1 MEVVVHDDVP
11 IDIPG
16 ETKRVCAAVTELGE
30 QVLFTEV
37 AGDDVYL
44 VLGSPSGIA
53 LSFHPLKSMSP
64 YVLEGWRILLG
75 TLDAEIIRSAANAN
89 QHAEPLLSQ
98 QVHRALWLAL
108 GVDIILQRRQFWRA
122 LPGLQGLRSAL
133 MEIFAASRGGRRAYQ
148 VFEEQASADLKSK
161 FGLSFPQ
168 YFPDSPAD
176 SVRSLGNALL
186 ALLHMIEHDLD
197 QLSNGQ
203 VQLGPGEHDLIG
215 RLRARVV
222 QAITMDQS

>member
-108 GVDIILQRRQFWRA
+108 GVDIILQRPHGDLRRQPRW
-122 LPGLQGLRSAL
+122 
-133 MEIFAASRGGRRAYQ
+133 
-148 VFEEQASADLKSK
+148 QASVSG
-161 FGLSFPQ
+161 F
-168 YFPDSPAD
+168 
-176 SVRSLGNALL
+176 
-186 ALLHMIEHDLD
+186 
-197 QLSNGQ
+197 
-203 VQLGPGEHDLIG
+203 
-215 RLRARVV
+215 
-222 QAITMDQS
+222 